1 VTGESFYQK
10 DVQDPPPF
18 VQTVRIFSGSGGD
31 TMAAPVCNNLETL
44 TWLAQIADIEMHPW
58 FSRITPLARAERA
71 GRAGT
76 TFGESEEELRA
87 SVLNR
92 PDFVV
97 FDIDPYLFP
106 DDKLP
111 QRKGEKDPDYSRR
124 GFDAARDAAQL
135 VRAVLNQLK
144 LKSFLKT
151 SGKTGLHIFVP
162 LVRRYTFEQ
171 THEFAKTVTQY
182 LEGRHPKRLT
192 TAWAAEKRVGKV
204 FLDYNQNRLGAT
216 LASAY
221 SVRPT
226 PEATVSLPL
235 TWKDLDEDLDPLTF
249 TLRTVPSYL
258 KRRKDP
264 WAGILAVPQRL
275 ETHL

>member
-1 VTGESFYQK
+1 
-10 DVQDPPPF
+10 
-18 VQTVRIFSGSGGD
+18 
-31 TMAAPVCNNLETL
+31 
-44 TWLAQIADIEMHPW
+44 MHPW
-58 FSRITPLARAERA
+58 FSRATPLKRGERA
-71 GRAGT
+71 GDAGT
-76 TFGESEEELRA
+76 TFGTSEEALRE

-111 QRKGEKDPDYSRR
+111 QRQGEKDPDYSRR
-124 GFDAARDAAQL
+124 GFDAAREAAIL
-135 VRAVLNQLK
+135 VRAVLRQLK
-144 LKSFLKT
+144 LEGFLKT
-151 SGKTGLHIFVP
+151 SGKTGLHVFVP
-162 LVRRYTFEQ
+162 IVRRYTFEQ

-182 LEGRHPKRLT
+182 LEGRHRKQLT

-226 PEATVSLPL
+226 SEATVSVPL
-235 TWKDLDEDLDPLTF
+235 TWKDLDRDLDPLTF
-249 TLRTVPSYL
+249 TLSTVPDYM

-264 WAGILAVPQRL
+264 WADILASPQRL
-275 ETHL
+275 DAHL